1 MKARYFFAG
10 SFIALVA
17 AVGFL
22 IYYQRTANGM
32 AQQVEQADVTATSL
46 ADTAGAYTA
55 AERYAQ
61 SHMGVSISLEMMGE
75 YGRQLDQAQ
84 AGSGSRMNPQVYAA
98 AQAACA
104 KGDSV
109 TQSKCIS
116 TYISSNSAPGTNPQ
130 PVVMPNQSDFV
141 KAYHGA
147 SWTLDGTGVS
157 LVVSMLAAAWG
168 FVLLLHRPS
177 GRSNDPHR
185 HYRGPRPNVR
195 L

>member
-10 SFIALVA
+10 SFIALIA

-22 IYYQRTANGM
+22 IYYQRTANDM
-32 AQQVEQADVTATSL
+32 ARQVEQADLVATSL
-46 ADTAGAYTA
+46 TDTAEAYTET
-55 AERYAQ
+55 ERYAQ
-61 SHMGVSISLEMMGE
+61 SHMGVSVSLEMMGE
-75 YGRQLDQAQ
+75 YRRQQDQAQ
-84 AGSGSRMNPQVYAA
+84 AGAGSQTNPQVYAA

-116 TYISSNSAPGTNPQ
+116 TYISNNSAPGANPQ
-130 PVVMPNQSDFV
+130 PVVMPKQEDFTNTF
-141 KAYHGA
+141 HGA

-157 LVVSMLAAAWG
+157 LVVSVVTAIIG
-168 FVLLLHRPS
+168 FALLLHRP
-177 GRSNDPHR
+177 RRRDNDPHR
-185 HYRGPRPNVR
+185 HYRGPQPNVR